1 MFVGITLF
9 YKLKFDFEIN
19 LVDFFVFLL
28 DFLQVLTQFRQ
39 FFQFEFTLWFY
50 HLMRSGQ

>member
-28 DFLQVLTQFRQ
+28 DFSSSFNTVSPIFPI
-39 FFQFEFTLWFY
+39 
-50 HLMRSGQ
+50 